1 APDDRGPVVPKE
13 RCLPLHLLPVN
24 GELEEAPATA
34 HVDAVTAEHL
44 QLRLEVPHHDR
55 RGPAELDEVDVAFGH
70 LEHPFRLGDRQ
81 TLVED
86 LGETGLAGL
95 LGATRVAEDLRA
107 LSAGDDSRLRGHGRP
122 SSTPRAMQA
131 SSDAR
136 RTPSTH
142 ATVRRAPAY
151 GRTGGAAPG

>member
-1 APDDRGPVVPKE
+1 DVAQLLRERDLDGPIGDLDELETVAGQE
-13 RCLPLHLLPVN
+13 RDVLLQLLAVD

-44 QLRLEVPHHDR
+44 QLRLEVLHHDR
-55 RGPAELDEVDVAFGH
+55 RGPAELDDVDVAFGH

-81 TLVED
+81 ALVED
-86 LGETGLAGL
+86 LSETGLARF

-122 SSTPRAMQA
+122 SSTPRAMRA
-131 SSDAR
+131 SSDA
-136 RTPSTH
+136 
-142 ATVRRAPAY
+142 ARAE
-151 GRTGGAAPG
+151 